1 MAFGFPRFTA
11 PLGTR
16 LIIDATMWQPTAEV
30 PEPPADSDFG
40 SAAAWNTVT
49 LAAQRSEE
57 LSRDRRPVSFAT
69 DPNGALKETTPA
81 DPDALVLWHP
91 DGGWHMARVSD
102 EPRHALID
110 LYLPICSATSARPIT
125 VGHLGQSLDGF
136 IATHAGESRWV
147 TGQENVLHSHRLR
160 ALCDAVVVG
169 AGTVAADDPRLTTR
183 LVAGSNPLRVILDP
197 SRRLREDHRVFSDTE
212 AESIYVCDRSRVR
225 PGERRF
231 GRATVAGVAVTSS
244 GGIDIAEVGRLLR
257 ARGCTRVF
265 VEGGGVTVSM
275 FLEAGM
281 LDRLHVA
288 IAPLLIGDGRPAIR
302 LSPPAALGDC
312 HRPRYRVFRMG
323 TDVLFDCDLTAR
335 RQPSDDKTPEGQPPI
350 SRIL

>member
-1 MAFGFPRFTA
+1 
-11 PLGTR
+11 
-16 LIIDATMWQPTAEV
+16 
-30 PEPPADSDFG
+30 
-40 SAAAWNTVT
+40 
-49 LAAQRSEE
+49 
-57 LSRDRRPVSFAT
+57 VSFAA
-69 DPNGALKETTPA
+69 DSNGVLTEAAGDSDVLVTW
-81 DPDALVLWHP
+81 DPDE
-91 DGGWHMARVSD
+91 GWRLARASD
-102 EPRHALID
+102 DPHHALID
-110 LYLPICSATSARPIT
+110 LYLPICSATSVRPLT

-147 TGQENVLHSHRLR
+147 TGPENVLHSHRLR

-183 LVAGSNPLRVILDP
+183 LVAGPNPLRVILDP

-212 AESIYVCDRSRVR
+212 AESIYVCARSRVR
-225 PGERRF
+225 AGERSF
-231 GRATVAGVAVTSS
+231 GRAMVVGVAGTSA
-244 GGIDIAEVGRLLR
+244 GGIDIADVSRLLR
-257 ARGCTRVF
+257 ARGCKRVF

-275 FLEAGM
+275 FLEAGL

-288 IAPLLIGDGRPAIR
+288 VAPLLIGDGRPAIR

-323 TDVLFDCDLTAR
+323 PDVLFDCDLTAR
-335 RQPSDDKTPEGQPPI
+335 RKPLDESSSSEGPPRI